1 MTVIIRQD
9 LLKSERVFDESVDLG
24 EDRQI
29 TRHHREKPLA
39 WPPEVGRWGLVCM
52 CVSVCALEANACR
65 PLDLFDEN
73 SLRMGM

>member
-39 WPPEVGRWGLVCM
+39 WPPEVGRSVGPSVYVCV
-52 CVSVCALEANACR
+52 CVCPRGECMPSIR
-65 PLDLFDEN
+65 PV
-73 SLRMGM
+73 